1 MATAAR
7 VVSFCRAYSGS
18 VNRKPEDDAPDH
30 TADEPEDKGSVV
42 PEAGEGP
49 IPPVAGDPRPPIG
62 N

>member
-1 MATAAR
+1 MSKR
-7 VVSFCRAYSGS
+7 H
-18 VNRKPEDDAPDH
+18 EDDGPDQ
-30 TADEPEDKGSVV
+30 AGDEPKADAAASDEPVV

>member
-1 MATAAR
+1 MSR
-7 VVSFCRAYSGS
+7 RH
-18 VNRKPEDDAPDH
+18 EDDARNDAGDDPESKD
-30 TADEPEDKGSVV
+30 AVPDEPVV